1 MYTAIIS
8 TVSFIVI
15 VFSVKLIIEN
25 KDKIDFYLTGL
36 DDGFKISEIHLLYKV
51 AVESELEEP
60 KALFISVPALN
71 RSIASI
77 LRNAKIRRTENT
89 PMVQNFLTK
98 LYRYRTKVELDPK
111 NSNSL
116 KSTRGLKPGQKIK
129 VLLKGTGVFSSSV
142 INSGRELVIALPRL
156 KNAIPFS
163 GKDWIGKKVSI
174 YLQRTG
180 DAGYVFD
187 TEVHNSVQYASK
199 NALYVGHTENIM
211 RFQKRKSVRTACNI
225 KAMLY
230 LPSIELANHI
240 EPESFPGL
248 RCLIEDISEEGALV
262 RIGGIGRKDIAIKLQ
277 FELGTRLIVM
287 YGIVKGIE
295 YNQELNQSRMHFS
308 CMEISTESK
317 NAILSYV
324 YNVMPKEEREE
335 IEAISQTVEE
345 SKEEEAAIKEA
356 ASMSKKDG
364 ESGSVLEPA
373 ADIKT
378 DEEEVHYISGKT
390 VEPEEPVVLDDVE
403 IPEAVI
409 PEDRPNAS

>member
-8 TVSFIVI
+8 TVLFILF
-15 VFSVKLIIEN
+15 VFSVKIIIEN
-25 KDKIDFYLTGL
+25 KDKIDFYLTGI

-77 LRNAKIRRTENT
+77 LKNAKIRRTENT

-156 KNAIPFS
+156 KNMIPFS

-187 TEVHNSVQYASK
+187 TEVHNSVQYASR
-199 NALYVGHTENIM
+199 NALYVGHTDNIM
-211 RFQKRKSVRTACNI
+211 RFQKRKSVRTTCNL

-230 LPSIELANHI
+230 LPSIEMATHI

-248 RCLIEDISEEGALV
+248 RCLIEDISEEGALI
-262 RIGGIGRKDIAIKLQ
+262 RIGGIGRKDIAVKLQ
-277 FELGTRLIVM
+277 FELGIRLIVM

-308 CMEISTESK
+308 CMEISPESK

-345 SKEEEAAIKEA
+345 SKEEEAAIVEA
-356 ASMSKKDG
+356 AAMSKKDG
-364 ESGSVLEPA
+364 ESVSGVEPA
-373 ADIKT
+373 AVIKSAE
-378 DEEEVHYISGKT
+378 DGQYVSQKVVVPMESA
-390 VEPEEPVVLDDVE
+390 VLDDVE
-403 IPEAVI
+403 IPEAVV
-409 PEDRPNAS
+409 PEEMSDAV

>member
-8 TVSFIVI
+8 TVLFILF
-15 VFSVKLIIEN
+15 VFSVKIIIEN

-77 LRNAKIRRTENT
+77 LKNAKIRGTENT
-89 PMVQNFLTK
+89 PMVQDFLTK

-156 KNAIPFS
+156 KDAIPFS

-187 TEVHNSVQYASK
+187 TEVHNSVQYASR
-199 NALYVGHTENIM
+199 NALYVGHTDNIM
-211 RFQKRKSVRTACNI
+211 RFQKRKSVRTTCNL
-225 KAMLY
+225 KAMFY
-230 LPSIELANHI
+230 LPSTELAKHI

-248 RCLIEDISEEGALV
+248 RCLIEDISEEGALI
-262 RIGGIGRKDIAIKLQ
+262 RIGGVGRKNIAVKLQ

-295 YNQELNQSRMHFS
+295 YNEELNQSRMHFS
-308 CMEISTESK
+308 CMEISPESK

-324 YNVMPKEEREE
+324 YNVMPKDEREE
-335 IEAISQTVEE
+335 IEAISQTVED
-345 SKEEEAAIKEA
+345 SREEEDLLGEA
-356 ASMSKKDG
+356 ASMTKKDG
-364 ESGSVLEPA
+364 DAKTGVQPAAEAEPA
-373 ADIKT
+373 SA
-378 DEEEVHYISGKT
+378 EEQNI
-390 VEPEEPVVLDDVE
+390 EELQSV
-403 IPEAVI
+403 
-409 PEDRPNAS
+409 PEDMLNAC